1 MVLIYALAAV
11 LIASPP
17 VSAAAE
23 TSTALVCLSQEE
35 TREAVSARHVVDP
48 AQASRHARDAVSGEV
63 VRIRLCRQGDELF
76 YLVTTLKRD
85 GRVSRVMVEGNSGK
99 VSTVR

>member
-1 MVLIYALAAV
+1 MVLIYALAAM
-11 LIASPP
+11 LLSSLP

-23 TSTALVCLSQEE
+23 TSALVCLSQEE
-35 TREAVSARHVVDP
+35 TRDAVSGRHVVDP
-48 AQASRHARDAVSGEV
+48 AQASRHARDAASGEV

>member
-1 MVLIYALAAV
+1 MVLIYALAAITLVTSPV
-11 LIASPP
+11 L
-17 VSAAAE
+17 AAAD
-23 TSTALVCLSQEE
+23 TNASLVCLSQEE
-35 TREAVSARHVVDP
+35 MREAVSGRHVVDP
-48 AQASRHARDAVSGEV
+48 AQASRHARDAASGEV

>member
-1 MVLIYALAAV
+1 MVAVIALFLMFFTAVPVVAA
-11 LIASPP
+11 SEP
-17 VSAAAE
+17 
-23 TSTALVCLSQEE
+23 TSALVCLSQDE
-35 TREAVSARHVVDP
+35 TRDAVMGRHVVDP
-48 AQASRHARDAVSGEV
+48 AQASRHAREAAAGEV

>member
-1 MVLIYALAAV
+1 MTLFYAL
-11 LIASPP
+11 IAMILTSLP
-17 VSAAAE
+17 VAAAAE
-23 TSTALVCLSQEE
+23 TSPSLVCLSQDEM
-35 TREAVSARHVVDP
+35 RDAVLGRHVVDP
-48 AQASRHARDAVSGEV
+48 AQASRHAREAAAGEV

-76 YLVTTLKRD
+76 YLITTLKRD